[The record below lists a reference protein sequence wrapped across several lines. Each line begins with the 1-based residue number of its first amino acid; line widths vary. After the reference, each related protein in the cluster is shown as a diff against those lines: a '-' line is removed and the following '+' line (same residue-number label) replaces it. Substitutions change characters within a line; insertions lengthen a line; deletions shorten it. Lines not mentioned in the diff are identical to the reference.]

1 MVPYMQ
7 EWKKLDLHFN
17 GICSGFLGSKEQI
30 EIVKKFFKE
39 FKTEE
44 TQIIVDPVMGD
55 YGKPYPTYTE
65 EMCDEMKK
73 LVEFADILTPNVTE
87 ACVLT
92 DTPYKEKWKIE
103 EIQEMA
109 EKIHK
114 MGPKKIAITGIVQ
127 GGFIANFCYEE
138 GQQPKVLRTHKEGTQ
153 RSGTGDIFAS
163 IIAAD
168 AVNGVPFYK
177 SVKKASDFIKKCII
191 RSQELNIPLT
201 DGVCFEEV
209 HDNIYVNLTNKCPCA
224 CTFCLRQTRDHMENS
239 HVLWLEHAPS
249 FEEVQEAMK
258 AVDFSKYK
266 EVVFCGFGEP
276 TEALDVLK
284 QSAKLIKE
292 KYNMPIRIN
301 TNGLGSLV
309 NERDIVPELKGLVD
323 TISVSLN
330 TPNADEYHRLV
341 RSKFGEK
348 SFDAMID
355 FTKECT
361 KYIPNVVMTTV
372 ETTITHE
379 EEKQCQEICDRVGA
393 KYRIRPWE
401 D

>member
-1 MVPYMQ
+1 MSHNNQKKIAVINDFSGFGRCSIAVALPILSVMKVQCCPLPTSIFSNHTGFPSYFFEDYTSRMVPYMQ

-65 EMCDEMKK
+65 EMCGEMKK

-109 EKIHK
+109 EKIHA

-191 RSQELNIPLT
+191 RSQELDIPLT
-201 DGVCFEEV
+201 AGVCFEEV
-209 HDNIYVNLTNKCPCA
+209 LGK
-224 CTFCLRQTRDHMENS
+224 
-239 HVLWLEHAPS
+239 
-249 FEEVQEAMK
+249 
-258 AVDFSKYK
+258 
-266 EVVFCGFGEP
+266 
-276 TEALDVLK
+276 LK
-284 QSAKLIKE
+284 
-292 KYNMPIRIN
+292 
-301 TNGLGSLV
+301 T
-309 NERDIVPELKGLVD
+309 D
-323 TISVSLN
+323 
-330 TPNADEYHRLV
+330 
-341 RSKFGEK
+341 
-348 SFDAMID
+348 
-355 FTKECT
+355 
-361 KYIPNVVMTTV
+361 
-372 ETTITHE
+372 
-379 EEKQCQEICDRVGA
+379 
-393 KYRIRPWE
+393 
-401 D
+401 

>member
-1 MVPYMQ
+1 MSHNNQKKIAVINDFSGFGRCSIAVALPILSVMKVQCCPLPTSIFSNHTGFPSYFFEDYTSRMVPYMQ

-65 EMCDEMKK
+65 EMCGEMKK

-109 EKIHK
+109 EKIHA

-168 AVNGVPFYK
+168 AANGVPFYK

-191 RSQELNIPLT
+191 RSQELDIPLT

-209 HDNIYVNLTNKCPCA
+209 LGK
-224 CTFCLRQTRDHMENS
+224 
-239 HVLWLEHAPS
+239 
-249 FEEVQEAMK
+249 
-258 AVDFSKYK
+258 
-266 EVVFCGFGEP
+266 
-276 TEALDVLK
+276 LK
-284 QSAKLIKE
+284 
-292 KYNMPIRIN
+292 
-301 TNGLGSLV
+301 T
-309 NERDIVPELKGLVD
+309 D
-323 TISVSLN
+323 
-330 TPNADEYHRLV
+330 
-341 RSKFGEK
+341 
-348 SFDAMID
+348 
-355 FTKECT
+355 
-361 KYIPNVVMTTV
+361 
-372 ETTITHE
+372 
-379 EEKQCQEICDRVGA
+379 
-393 KYRIRPWE
+393 
-401 D
+401 

>member
-1 MVPYMQ
+1 MSHNNQKKIAVINDFSGFGRCSIAVALPILSVMKVQCCPLPTSIFSNHTGFPSYFFEDYTSRMVPYMQ

-65 EMCDEMKK
+65 EMCGEMKK

-114 MGPKKIAITGIVQ
+114 MGQKKIAITGIVQ
-127 GGFIANFCYEE
+127 GGVIANFCYEE

-209 HDNIYVNLTNKCPCA
+209 LGK
-224 CTFCLRQTRDHMENS
+224 
-239 HVLWLEHAPS
+239 
-249 FEEVQEAMK
+249 
-258 AVDFSKYK
+258 
-266 EVVFCGFGEP
+266 
-276 TEALDVLK
+276 LK
-284 QSAKLIKE
+284 
-292 KYNMPIRIN
+292 
-301 TNGLGSLV
+301 T
-309 NERDIVPELKGLVD
+309 D
-323 TISVSLN
+323 
-330 TPNADEYHRLV
+330 
-341 RSKFGEK
+341 
-348 SFDAMID
+348 
-355 FTKECT
+355 
-361 KYIPNVVMTTV
+361 
-372 ETTITHE
+372 
-379 EEKQCQEICDRVGA
+379 
-393 KYRIRPWE
+393 
-401 D
+401 

>member
-1 MVPYMQ
+1 MSHNNQKKIAVINDFSGFGRCSIAVALPILSVMKVQCCPLPTSIFSNHTGFPSYFFEDYTSRMVPYMQ

-65 EMCDEMKK
+65 EMCGEMKK

-109 EKIHK
+109 EKSHA

-191 RSQELNIPLT
+191 RSQELDIPLT

-209 HDNIYVNLTNKCPCA
+209 LGK
-224 CTFCLRQTRDHMENS
+224 
-239 HVLWLEHAPS
+239 
-249 FEEVQEAMK
+249 
-258 AVDFSKYK
+258 
-266 EVVFCGFGEP
+266 
-276 TEALDVLK
+276 LK
-284 QSAKLIKE
+284 
-292 KYNMPIRIN
+292 
-301 TNGLGSLV
+301 T
-309 NERDIVPELKGLVD
+309 D
-323 TISVSLN
+323 
-330 TPNADEYHRLV
+330 
-341 RSKFGEK
+341 
-348 SFDAMID
+348 
-355 FTKECT
+355 
-361 KYIPNVVMTTV
+361 
-372 ETTITHE
+372 
-379 EEKQCQEICDRVGA
+379 
-393 KYRIRPWE
+393 
-401 D
+401 

>member
-1 MVPYMQ
+1 MSHNNQKKIAVINDFSGFGRCSIAVALPILSVMKVQCCPLPTSIFSNHTGFPSYFFEDYTSRMVPYMQ

-65 EMCDEMKK
+65 EMCGEMKK

-109 EKIHK
+109 EKIHA

-138 GQQPKVLRTHKEGTQ
+138 GQQLKVLRTHKEGTQ

-191 RSQELNIPLT
+191 RSQELDIPLT

-209 HDNIYVNLTNKCPCA
+209 LGK
-224 CTFCLRQTRDHMENS
+224 
-239 HVLWLEHAPS
+239 
-249 FEEVQEAMK
+249 
-258 AVDFSKYK
+258 
-266 EVVFCGFGEP
+266 
-276 TEALDVLK
+276 LK
-284 QSAKLIKE
+284 
-292 KYNMPIRIN
+292 
-301 TNGLGSLV
+301 T
-309 NERDIVPELKGLVD
+309 D
-323 TISVSLN
+323 
-330 TPNADEYHRLV
+330 
-341 RSKFGEK
+341 
-348 SFDAMID
+348 
-355 FTKECT
+355 
-361 KYIPNVVMTTV
+361 
-372 ETTITHE
+372 
-379 EEKQCQEICDRVGA
+379 
-393 KYRIRPWE
+393 
-401 D
+401 

>member
-1 MVPYMQ
+1 MSHNNQKKIAVINDFSGFGRCSIAVALPILSVMKVQCCPLPTSIFSNHTGFPSYFFEDYTSRMVPYMQ

-65 EMCDEMKK
+65 EMCGEMKK

-109 EKIHK
+109 EKIHA

-138 GQQPKVLRTHKEGTQ
+138 GEQPKVLRTHKEGTQ

-168 AVNGVPFYK
+168 AINGVPFYK
-177 SVKKASDFIKKCII
+177 SVKKASNFIKKCII
-191 RSQELNIPLT
+191 RSQELDIPLT

-209 HDNIYVNLTNKCPCA
+209 LGK
-224 CTFCLRQTRDHMENS
+224 
-239 HVLWLEHAPS
+239 
-249 FEEVQEAMK
+249 
-258 AVDFSKYK
+258 
-266 EVVFCGFGEP
+266 
-276 TEALDVLK
+276 LK
-284 QSAKLIKE
+284 
-292 KYNMPIRIN
+292 
-301 TNGLGSLV
+301 T
-309 NERDIVPELKGLVD
+309 D
-323 TISVSLN
+323 
-330 TPNADEYHRLV
+330 
-341 RSKFGEK
+341 
-348 SFDAMID
+348 
-355 FTKECT
+355 
-361 KYIPNVVMTTV
+361 
-372 ETTITHE
+372 
-379 EEKQCQEICDRVGA
+379 
-393 KYRIRPWE
+393 
-401 D
+401 

>member
-1 MVPYMQ
+1 MSHNNQKKIAVINDFSGFGRCSIAVALPILSVMKVQCCPLPTSIFSNHTAFPSYYLDDYTSRMVPYMQ

-65 EMCDEMKK
+65 EMCGEMKK

-109 EKIHK
+109 EKIHA

-191 RSQELNIPLT
+191 RSQELDIPLT

-209 HDNIYVNLTNKCPCA
+209 LGK
-224 CTFCLRQTRDHMENS
+224 
-239 HVLWLEHAPS
+239 
-249 FEEVQEAMK
+249 
-258 AVDFSKYK
+258 
-266 EVVFCGFGEP
+266 
-276 TEALDVLK
+276 LK
-284 QSAKLIKE
+284 
-292 KYNMPIRIN
+292 
-301 TNGLGSLV
+301 T
-309 NERDIVPELKGLVD
+309 D
-323 TISVSLN
+323 
-330 TPNADEYHRLV
+330 
-341 RSKFGEK
+341 
-348 SFDAMID
+348 
-355 FTKECT
+355 
-361 KYIPNVVMTTV
+361 
-372 ETTITHE
+372 
-379 EEKQCQEICDRVGA
+379 
-393 KYRIRPWE
+393 
-401 D
+401 